1 MTQQEL
7 LIESIGNPAAV
18 LLFPDDEKIP
28 SDDILQKI
36 AREMNHSETAFVQKR
51 KSNEYNLRWFTPT
64 TEVVLCGH
72 ATLASAHVLYE
83 LGKEKDTIIFH
94 TLSGELKTQKGK
106 DGSILMDFPT
116 EKDPIPLAVDEKVL
130 SQIVNEFNIESKEK
144 IVQVYLS
151 SGKWKLGII
160 EVDSP
165 DTVLKIVPRD
175 PLKIQFKESI
185 EGILITTK
193 GSGDFS
199 KYDFVSRCFYPS
211 CGVLEDPVT
220 GSAHAVLAR
229 FWGTKLKKTK
239 MFALQASQRRGELD
253 VTLLSDDRV
262 LIGGKAVTVLR
273 GTIKV

>member
-94 TLSGELKTQKGK
+94 TLSGE
-106 DGSILMDFPT
+106 
-116 EKDPIPLAVDEKVL
+116 
-130 SQIVNEFNIESKEK
+130 
-144 IVQVYLS
+144 
-151 SGKWKLGII
+151 
-160 EVDSP
+160 
-165 DTVLKIVPRD
+165 
-175 PLKIQFKESI
+175 
-185 EGILITTK
+185 
-193 GSGDFS
+193 
-199 KYDFVSRCFYPS
+199 
-211 CGVLEDPVT
+211 
-220 GSAHAVLAR
+220 
-229 FWGTKLKKTK
+229 
-239 MFALQASQRRGELD
+239 
-253 VTLLSDDRV
+253 
-262 LIGGKAVTVLR
+262 
-273 GTIKV
+273 